1 MAYRLGDLWELTV
14 SLALWRTDGGK
25 LVEEVDMGK
34 TDGVGR
40 GDPELDRGKGG
51 ERDC

>member
-1 MAYRLGDLWELTV
+1 M
-14 SLALWRTDGGK
+14 
-25 LVEEVDMGK
+25 EEVDMGK

-40 GDPELDRGKGG
+40 GEPELDRGKGG